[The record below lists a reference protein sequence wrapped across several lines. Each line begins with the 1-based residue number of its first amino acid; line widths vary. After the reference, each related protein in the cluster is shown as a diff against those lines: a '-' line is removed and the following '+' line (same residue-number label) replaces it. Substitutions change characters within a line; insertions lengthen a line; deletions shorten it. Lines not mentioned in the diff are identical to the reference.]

1 MRQTCYT
8 RLRSSFSRLARP
20 ARVASLLLSGLALA
34 LLTGNLWPGF
44 QWANAGSGRF
54 RLEPKAAAAGPSGRS
69 WGTAFSTP
77 RKVGEQFDAS
87 PLRFEENRGQA
98 SKDVRFLAR
107 ANGAMLFLTRSAA
120 VLTLPLAQTDE
131 PKLKSGPPQ
140 RLFNRTGIGT
150 VSHSILRLE
159 LAHHNPNVRPLC
171 SELLPGVS
179 NYFLR
184 DDPTR
189 WITHVPNCAKVRYEN
204 VYPGI
209 DLVYYGNHQQ
219 LEYDYILAPG
229 ADPDR
234 VHLRLRGP
242 RSIRLSDSGDLMMDF
257 EGGKLFLRKP
267 LAYQIGKNGKER
279 ILARYALRGTNL
291 VGLDVGAYDHHLPL
305 VIDPVLTYSTY
316 LGGSGGDTGTAVRL
330 DSSGNMYLVGTTS
343 SLNFPTT
350 PGVLQSS
357 IGGVTN
363 AFVAK
368 LSPAGTP
375 VFSTY
380 LGGAGSNNGACI
392 AVDSAGD
399 VYITGMTSSADFPT
413 TAGVVQN
420 ALKGP
425 SDAFVAK
432 LSSTGAS
439 LIYSTYLGGTGS
451 DTGTSI
457 AVDSSGSAYITGATA
472 SADFPTT
479 SGSFQTTFGGVGTS
493 SNAFIT
499 KLSPDATTLAY
510 SSFLGGSGLDSGA
523 GLAVDSSGEAFVT
536 GTTSSTNF
544 PTLAPLQ
551 ATLAGETDA
560 FVTKINSAGTAMVF
574 STYLG
579 GQGADQGSALALDGS
594 GNVYVTGAT
603 SSNNFPTMG
612 PLQSTLAGSTN
623 AFVSELQSNGSAL
636 VYSTYLGGSG
646 SDSGNGIAVDS
657 SGNAYVVGMTLSSDF
672 PIVNPIETRNSS
684 SSDAF
689 VTEVANGGASLTFS
703 SYLGGSEND
712 TAAGVAVDP
721 SGNIY
726 VIGTTASSDFPVTLG
741 SFQPVFGKVSNVFV
755 SIIGS
760 ANQPALTVY
769 PAQLTFSPQG
779 VGTTSNPKV
788 LAIRNMGSGVL
799 NTTSIATTG
808 GFGETNTCGGVV
820 GEAAQCA
827 VSVTFSPTAR
837 GTQTGTVV
845 FSDNAAGSPQTLTLT
860 GTGVSPII
868 NLSSTTLT
876 FPSEPL
882 NTTAPTQTVSM
893 NNSGVDPSTIT
904 AITTS
909 GDFTQT
915 NTCGTGLAA
924 GATCTITV
932 AFTPTLNGTRTG
944 TLSVVDNSA
953 GSPHT
958 VSLTGTGVGPDVS
971 LSASALTFGEQ
982 PLGTTSGPQIE
993 TLTNDGSAAM
1003 TIAGIQT
1010 TGAFAQSN
1018 NCGTSLKAAANC
1030 TINVTFKPTAAG
1042 IDSGALTILD
1052 NAPGNPHTVVLSGD
1066 AVTGSAPV
1074 VYLSPAP
1081 LSFGPQPDGTTGS
1094 FQTLT
1099 LKNTGNAILQIT
1111 NTSLTG
1117 SFSLGTNSCS
1127 RLIAGGGSC
1136 TAQIASAPSAPGP
1149 TSGSYLITDNASGSP
1164 HVVNITGS
1172 GTDFDMSAIP
1182 ATATVNAGQSATY
1195 TLTLTP
1201 VYGFNQTISLS
1212 CGNLPQATTCAFN
1225 PATETLDGTDAA
1237 TVTVTVST
1245 TARSMLGPGVRRPQ
1259 RLQFV
1264 RPFGKLTFGLFLM
1277 LALTA
1282 VLSAARSNRRAW
1294 LLVGM
1299 VLLALSWVAC
1309 DVSTQTV
1316 KGTLAGSYAFS
1327 LTGSYAANGT
1337 LQHSLRLGLSVN

>member
-1 MRQTCYT
+1 
-8 RLRSSFSRLARP
+8 
-20 ARVASLLLSGLALA
+20 
-34 LLTGNLWPGF
+34 
-44 QWANAGSGRF
+44 
-54 RLEPKAAAAGPSGRS
+54 
-69 WGTAFSTP
+69 
-77 RKVGEQFDAS
+77 
-87 PLRFEENRGQA
+87 
-98 SKDVRFLAR
+98 
-107 ANGAMLFLTRSAA
+107 MLFLTSNSA
-120 VLTLPLAQTDE
+120 VLTLPLTQTDE
-131 PKLKSGPPQ
+131 PKLKSGPPP

-150 VSHSILRLE
+150 VSRSILRLE

-171 SELLPGVS
+171 SESLPGVS

-229 ADPDR
+229 ADPNR
-234 VHLRLRGP
+234 VRLRLRGP

-257 EGGKLFLRKP
+257 KGSKLFLRKP
-267 LAYQIGKNGKER
+267 LAYQFGKNGKEP
-279 ILARYALRGTNL
+279 ILARYALRGTYL
-291 VGLDVGAYDHHLPL
+291 VGLEVGTYDHTLPL
-305 VIDPVLTYSTY
+305 IIDPVLTYSTY

-343 SLNFPTT
+343 SLDFPTT

-357 IGGVTN
+357 LGGVTN
-363 AFVAK
+363 AFVTK

-380 LGGAGSNNGACI
+380 LGGTGSNSGASI
-392 AVDSAGD
+392 AIDSAGD
-399 VYITGMTSSADFPT
+399 VYITGMTTSADFPT
-413 TAGVVQN
+413 TAGVVQT

-451 DTGTSI
+451 DAGASI
-457 AVDSSGSAYITGATA
+457 AVDSSESAYITGATA

-479 SGSFQTTFGGVGTS
+479 SGSFQTTYGGIGTS

-523 GLAVDSSGEAFVT
+523 SVAIDSSGEAFVT
-536 GTTSSTNF
+536 GITSSTNF

-579 GQGADQGSALALDGS
+579 GQGADQGSALAIDGS
-594 GNVYVTGAT
+594 GNVYLTGST
-603 SSNNFPTMG
+603 SSNNFPTVG
-612 PLQSTLAGSTN
+612 PVQSALAGSTN

-657 SGNAYVVGMTLSSDF
+657 SGNAYVVGTTLSSDF
-672 PIVNPIETRNSS
+672 PTVNPIETRNSLP
-684 SSDAF
+684 SDAF
-689 VTEVANGGASLTFS
+689 VTEVATGGAALTFS
-703 SYLGGSEND
+703 SYLGGSGND
-712 TAAGVAVDP
+712 TANGVEVDN

-741 SFQPVFGKVSNVFV
+741 SFQSVFGKVSNVFV

-760 ANQPALTVY
+760 ANQPAFTVY
-769 PAQLTFSPQG
+769 PTQLTFSPQG
-779 VGTTSNPKV
+779 LGTTSSPKV
-788 LAIRNMGSGVL
+788 LTLRNMGSGVL

-808 GFGETNTCGGVV
+808 DFGETNTCGGLV

-837 GTQTGTVV
+837 GAQTGTVV

-868 NLSSTTLT
+868 NLSPTTLT

-924 GATCTITV
+924 GATCTFTV

-944 TLSVVDNSA
+944 TLSIVDNSA

-971 LSASALTFGEQ
+971 FSVSTLTFGEQ

-993 TLTNDGSAAM
+993 TLTNDGSATM
-1003 TIAGIQT
+1003 TIGGIQT

-1018 NCGTSLKAAANC
+1018 NCGTGLKAGANC
-1030 TINVTFKPTAAG
+1030 TINVTFKPTVAG
-1042 IDSGALTILD
+1042 VDSGALTIQD
-1052 NAPGNPHTVVLSGD
+1052 NAPGSPHIVVLSGN
-1066 AVTGSAPV
+1066 AVTGSTPV
-1074 VYLSPAP
+1074 VYLSPTP
-1081 LSFGPQPDGTTGS
+1081 LSFGPQPDSTTSS
-1094 FQTLT
+1094 FQLLT
-1099 LKNTGNAILQIT
+1099 LKNTGNASLQIT
-1111 NTSLTG
+1111 NASLAG

-1127 RLIAGGGSC
+1127 SSLAAGGSC
-1136 TAQIASAPSAPGP
+1136 TVQIASAPTAPGP
-1149 TSGSYLITDNASGSP
+1149 TSGTYIITDTAPGSP
-1164 HVVNITGS
+1164 HVASITGS
-1172 GTDFDMSAIP
+1172 GTDFDMVATP
-1182 ATATVNAGQSATY
+1182 ATTTVNAGQSATY
-1195 TLTLTP
+1195 TLTVTP
-1201 VYGFNQTISLS
+1201 VYGFNQTLSLGCS
-1212 CGNLPQATTCAFN
+1212 NLPQATSCAFN
-1225 PATETLDGTDAA
+1225 PATETLDGTDPA

-1245 TARSMLGPGVRRPQ
+1245 TTRSMLLPGGRRPE
-1259 RLQFV
+1259 RPHFV
-1264 RPFGKLTFGLFLM
+1264 LPFGKVTIGLFLM
-1277 LALTA
+1277 LALMT
-1282 VLSAARSNRRAW
+1282 LLAASSNRRAW
-1294 LLVGM
+1294 LLVGI
-1299 VLLALSWVAC
+1299 LLLTLSWAAC

-1316 KGTLAGSYAFS
+1316 KGTLAGNYVFS
-1327 LTGSYAANGT
+1327 LTGSYASNGT
-1337 LQHSLRLGLSVN
+1337 LQHTLRLGLTVN